1 MFGLAGGVRSRT
13 VALGAPRFP
22 AGVDVVRL
30 SVLVH
35 GKGHPLL
42 GLRAADFEVD
52 DNGVAQRI
60 ESVVS
65 EEIPLSLVLALDVSG
80 SVQGESLAELKRACD
95 ELITGLR
102 EPDRAA
108 LLTFADTLRL
118 PVSLGSDR
126 DLIHRRLEALE
137 AVGGTSLRDG
147 AFTAMTLGE
156 AAGGRALAILFTD
169 GEESVSWLGESEVLE
184 AARRT
189 PVVVYGV
196 RIGEKD
202 APFLGQV
209 VKATGGRTLHLRS
222 ARELS
227 GAFAEILQEFRT
239 RYVVSYTP
247 RRVVR
252 SGWHRTSVRVKG
264 RSARVLVR
272 EGYSVP

>member
-1 MFGLAGGVRSRT
+1 
-13 VALGAPRFP
+13 
-22 AGVDVVRL
+22 
-30 SVLVH
+30 
-35 GKGHPLL
+35 
-42 GLRAADFEVD
+42 
-52 DNGVAQRI
+52 
-60 ESVVS
+60 
-65 EEIPLSLVLALDVSG
+65 VSG
-80 SVQGESLAELKRACD
+80 SVQGESLAELKRAGD
-95 ELITGLR
+95 QLIAGLR

-156 AAGGRALAILFTD
+156 AAGRRALAILFTD
-169 GEESVSWLGESEVLE
+169 GEESVSWLGESDVLE

-196 RIGEKD
+196 RIGEKA

-209 VKATGGRTLHLRS
+209 VKATGGRTLHLRW

-227 GAFAEILQEFRT
+227 EAFAEILQEFRT

-247 RRVVR
+247 RGVVR

-272 EGYSVP
+272 DGYSVP